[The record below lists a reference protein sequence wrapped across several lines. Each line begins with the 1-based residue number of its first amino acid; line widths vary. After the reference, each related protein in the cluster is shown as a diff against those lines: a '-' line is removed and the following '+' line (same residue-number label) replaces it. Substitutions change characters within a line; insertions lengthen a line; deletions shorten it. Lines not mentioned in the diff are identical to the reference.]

1 MNARGCLWAIIKTLL
16 ILSAFGA
23 FLTVAAF
30 PWLIPM
36 PGRGTLNGSW
46 IGEVRSNS
54 GPRAWLLLFLE
65 PSRESRPR
73 ISAILT
79 GDGTPLGGSAVLCTA
94 GSRFELSVSG
104 DTIVWSGK
112 QIDILLRPAQPSPPH
127 LRIEITGDWDGHT
140 LDFTQRNRS
149 LADILSTSGYEGA
162 EPESARFVSAR
173 LRKGTP
179 AEFDSACRTLTARRG
194 FAGGAPY

>member
-1 MNARGCLWAIIKTLL
+1 M
-16 ILSAFGA
+16 
-23 FLTVAAF
+23 TVAAF

-54 GPRAWLLLFLE
+54 GPRAWLQLFLE

-79 GDGTPLGGSAVLCTA
+79 GGGTPLGGSAVLCAA
-94 GSRFELSVSG
+94 GARFELLVTG
-104 DTIVWSGK
+104 DTIVWSGQ
-112 QIDILLRPAQPSPPH
+112 QIDILLRSAQPSPPH
-127 LRIEITGDWDGHT
+127 LRIEITGAWDGHM

-149 LADILSTSGYEGA
+149 LADILSQSGYEGT
-162 EPESARFVSAR
+162 EPESARFMSAR

-179 AEFDSACRTLTARRG
+179 AEFDSACRSLTARRG
-194 FAGGAPY
+194 SGGEAPY